1 MKFKAVSND
10 NRKLNLNWDRINIY
24 VSRYKPHTPFDVEIV
39 RRVSRR
45 SDPLR
50 KYYFGAVLPEFMRH
64 LGYEPEEEM
73 IFHRQL
79 KIVYFKIKPDEKGI
93 YRGVPSVFSNESDL
107 PVPEKKAFVD
117 WAIRKAAQE
126 GIYIDDPR

>member
-1 MKFKAVSND
+1 M
-10 NRKLNLNWDRINIY
+10 
-24 VSRYKPHTPFDVEIV
+24 
-39 RRVSRR
+39 
-45 SDPLR
+45 R
-50 KYYFGAVLPEFMRH
+50 KYYFGAVLPEFMKH

-79 KIVYFKIKPDEKGI
+79 KIVYFKIKRDLKGI

-117 WAIRKAAQE
+117 WALRKAAQE
-126 GIYIDDPR
+126 GCYIDDPR